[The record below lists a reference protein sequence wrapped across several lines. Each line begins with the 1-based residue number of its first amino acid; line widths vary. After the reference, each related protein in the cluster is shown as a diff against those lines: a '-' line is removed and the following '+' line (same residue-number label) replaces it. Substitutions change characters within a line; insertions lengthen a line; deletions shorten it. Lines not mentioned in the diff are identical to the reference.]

1 MKRLPDQQRADAETV
16 DVAVARATPLDE
28 LDAQLERALGAAQE
42 LVLIQFQRLV
52 EHADVRDGGFADT
65 DDADLIAFDQTDLV
79 LVAEQGGK
87 GRRGHPAGGAA
98 ADHDH
103 APGGWDCHQGTPLA
117 CGMLAPLAASMW
129 KCTTC
134 SRARP
139 AT

>member
-1 MKRLPDQQRADAETV
+1 M